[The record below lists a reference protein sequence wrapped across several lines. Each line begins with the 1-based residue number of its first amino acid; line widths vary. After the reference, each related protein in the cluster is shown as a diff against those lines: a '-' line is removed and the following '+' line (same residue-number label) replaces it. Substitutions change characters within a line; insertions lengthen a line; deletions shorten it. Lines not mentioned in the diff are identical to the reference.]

1 MRGHYLECMGRGK
14 ALLNLPKELVEKGG
28 IEKNKGEEGA
38 PDTKKVKHDDVLKC
52 YGCKHVYRFVFRH
65 EKLRFCK
72 VRPYFF
78 LIFNF

>member
-28 IEKNKGEEGA
+28 IEKNKGEEGGEKQGTH
-38 PDTKKVKHDDVLKC
+38 DTKKVKHEDVLKC

-65 EKLRFCK
+65 AKLRFCK
-72 VRPYFF
+72 VRP
-78 LIFNF
+78 